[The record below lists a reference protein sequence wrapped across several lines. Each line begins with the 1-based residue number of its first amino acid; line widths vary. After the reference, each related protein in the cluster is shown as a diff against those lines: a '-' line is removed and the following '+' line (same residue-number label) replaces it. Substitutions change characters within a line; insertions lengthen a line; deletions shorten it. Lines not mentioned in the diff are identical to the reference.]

1 MVEEFEIRFLDP
13 KKLRFLMEDDG
24 SITLEIEGEGRF
36 KRVILRRAF
45 PLTNPN
51 RYISVRDSEDRE
63 IGMIRDLKELPAES
77 RRVVEA
83 ELKRRYFVPVIKRIF
98 ALRERGGIVEW
109 EVETDKGPRRFIT
122 HGIHEAVKDLGSGR
136 LMITDVD
143 GNRYEIPDWTE
154 LDPKSISPISR
165 VI

>member
-1 MVEEFEIRFLDP
+1 MEEFEINFLDP
-13 KKLRFLMEDDG
+13 KRLRFVQEEDG

-36 KRVILRRAF
+36 EHVILRRAF

-51 RYISVRDSEDRE
+51 RYISVRDREDRE
-63 IGMIRDLKELPAES
+63 IGMIKDLRELRPES

-83 ELKRRYFVPVIKRIF
+83 ELERRYFVPVIKRVL

-109 EVETDKGPRRFIT
+109 EVETDKGPRKFIT
-122 HGIHEAVKDLGSGR
+122 HGIHDSVKNLGLRR

-143 GNRYEIPDWTE
+143 GNRYEIPDWAE
-154 LDPKSISPISR
+154 LDPKSIALIGK
-165 VI
+165 II